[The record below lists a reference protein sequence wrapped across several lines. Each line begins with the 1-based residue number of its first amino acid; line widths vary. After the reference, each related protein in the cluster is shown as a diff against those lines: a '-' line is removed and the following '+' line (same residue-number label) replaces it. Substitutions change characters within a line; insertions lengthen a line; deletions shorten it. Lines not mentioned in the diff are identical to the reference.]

1 MRSCAKPSSR
11 LLRCLAAPGLLDR
24 AGLNAEVIEGD
35 TRSRGSQARITLTA
49 LSDSRVTRLRNYWR
63 WLGHRLRLSQPG
75 RVFSTGAL
83 LVGGAE
89 IVVGRVHGEQEG
101 GAPLVVLA
109 LLLVGVVTLD
119 AVGRGSGRC
128 YSPSHLGWWALGPPC
143 GRRNPRPPRTAE
155 ARRPAASPGFSRLG
169 LCCPEFYLNELRRR
183 EAAGRERWLLWL
195 TAVITVL
202 TIANVVIVAWAL
214 FD

>member
-1 MRSCAKPSSR
+1 
-11 LLRCLAAPGLLDR
+11 
-24 AGLNAEVIEGD
+24 
-35 TRSRGSQARITLTA
+35 
-49 LSDSRVTRLRNYWR
+49 
-63 WLGHRLRLSQPG
+63 
-75 RVFSTGAL
+75 
-83 LVGGAE
+83 
-89 IVVGRVHGEQEG
+89 
-101 GAPLVVLA
+101 VVLA

-202 TIANVVIVAWAL
+202 YRERCHRGVGSVRLELRVHKRRAPAAAEAGAPRLGSEMTPGDGAIG
-214 FD
+214 